1 MRRFQKRMSHE
12 FHRVISVVIGEDE
25 NHISRL
31 DAITRFYCRQFVGT
45 EAVFRSGEPTNR
57 KERKNEKSVVL
68 VAMHSH
74 QCCSERYRFG
84 DFGLPSHANSQR
96 CKIRHCDAPM
106 IVN

>member
-1 MRRFQKRMSHE
+1 
-12 FHRVISVVIGEDE
+12 
-25 NHISRL
+25 
-31 DAITRFYCRQFVGT
+31 
-45 EAVFRSGEPTNR
+45 
-57 KERKNEKSVVL
+57 VVL